1 MTRTDMNTLNLSAY
15 EIARLIDISAVR
27 ADSTYQDVQDIIAGA
42 LKHQFICVFPLP
54 GLLPVVFE
62 KLKGH
67 PEIGIGGVVG
77 FPSGGETT
85 SSKLAQAQELKD
97 AGCNEIDMVL
107 NIGKLKSGMLA
118 DVEDEIR
125 QIKAVVSPLPLK
137 VIMEVVLLTDDEIRT
152 ASSIILKAGADYIK
166 TGTGW
171 AGTTT
176 LDHIRLIK
184 ETVGDAIKLK
194 VAGGV
199 RTLDTLQEM
208 YRMGVTRFGIGYKA
222 ALNIMEESINRE
234 TQ

>member
-1 MTRTDMNTLNLSAY
+1 MSTHKPISSSR

-27 ADSTYQDVQDIIAGA
+27 ADSTRQDVEDIIDGA
-42 LKHQFICVFPLP
+42 IKHNFICVFPMPGMLP
-54 GLLPVVFE
+54 LVFE
-62 KLKGH
+62 KLKDH
-67 PEIGIGGVVG
+67 PQIGIGGVVG

-85 SSKLAQAQELKD
+85 ASKQFQAKELKE

-107 NIGKLKSGMLA
+107 NIGKLKSGMLN
-118 DVEDEIR
+118 DIEDEIR
-125 QIKAVVSPLPLK
+125 QIKAAVSPLPLK
-137 VIMEVVLLTDDEIRT
+137 VIMEVVLLTDEEIKT

-171 AGTTT
+171 AGATT
-176 LDHIRLIK
+176 LHHINLIK

-208 YRMGVTRFGIGYKA
+208 YQMGVSRFGIGYKS
-222 ALNIMEESINRE
+222 ALSIMEECINRE
-234 TQ
+234 THE

>member
-1 MTRTDMNTLNLSAY
+1 MNTHNPIISSR

-27 ADSTYQDVQDIIAGA
+27 ADSTRQDVEDIIDGA
-42 LKHQFICVFPLP
+42 IKHNFICVFPMPGMLP
-54 GLLPVVFE
+54 LVFE
-62 KLKGH
+62 KLKDH
-67 PEIGIGGVVG
+67 PQIGIGGVVG

-85 SSKLAQAQELKD
+85 ASRQFQAKELKE

-107 NIGKLKSGMLA
+107 NIGKLKSGMLN
-118 DVEDEIR
+118 DIEDEIR
-125 QIKAVVSPLPLK
+125 QIKAAVSPLPLK
-137 VIMEVVLLTDDEIRT
+137 VIMEVVLLTDEEIKT

-171 AGTTT
+171 AGATT
-176 LDHIRLIK
+176 LHHINLIK

-208 YRMGVTRFGIGYKA
+208 YQMGVSRFGIGYKS
-222 ALNIMEESINRE
+222 ALSIMEECINRE
-234 TQ
+234 THE

>member
-1 MTRTDMNTLNLSAY
+1 MDTNTPIISSR

-27 ADSTYQDVQDIIAGA
+27 ADSTRQDVEDIIEAA
-42 LKHQFICVFPLP
+42 IKHNFVCVFPMPGMLP
-54 GLLPVVFE
+54 LVFE
-62 KLKGH
+62 KLKDH
-67 PEIGIGGVVG
+67 PQIGIGGVVG

-85 SSKLAQAQELKD
+85 ASKQFQAKELKE

-107 NIGKLKSGMLA
+107 NIGKLKSGMLN
-118 DVEDEIR
+118 DIEDEIR
-125 QIKAVVSPLPLK
+125 QIKAAVSPLPLK
-137 VIMEVVLLTDDEIRT
+137 VIMEVVLLTDEEIKT

-171 AGTTT
+171 AGATT
-176 LDHIRLIK
+176 LHHINLIK

-208 YRMGVTRFGIGYKA
+208 YQMGVSRFGIGYKS
-222 ALNIMEESINRE
+222 ALSIMEECINRE
-234 TQ
+234 THE

>member
-1 MTRTDMNTLNLSAY
+1 MSTHNPIISSR

-27 ADSTYQDVQDIIAGA
+27 ADSTRQDVEDIIDGA
-42 LKHQFICVFPLP
+42 IKHNFICVCPMPGMLPL
-54 GLLPVVFE
+54 VFE
-62 KLKGH
+62 KLKDH
-67 PEIGIGGVVG
+67 PQIGIGGVVG

-85 SSKLAQAQELKD
+85 ASKQFQAKELKE

-107 NIGKLKSGMLA
+107 NIGKLKSGMLN
-118 DVEDEIR
+118 DIEDEIR
-125 QIKAVVSPLPLK
+125 QIKAAVSPLPLK
-137 VIMEVVLLTDDEIRT
+137 VIMEVVLLTDEEIKT

-171 AGTTT
+171 AGATT
-176 LDHIRLIK
+176 LHHMNLIK

-208 YRMGVTRFGIGYKA
+208 YQMGVSRFGIGYKS
-222 ALNIMEESINRE
+222 ALSIMEECINRE
-234 TQ
+234 THE